1 MSNAATGPLAGRVA
15 LVTGS
20 GRGLGFAMAQALAR
34 DGADVAIHDVNE
46 DAPAEFGEFPNLAA
60 AAAHVA
66 EQGTRVLAVTGDVGD
81 EAQVNAFAKRVEA
94 ELGSVSILVNCA
106 GGDIAAKGGKPKPND
121 CLGIPLED
129 VRALIE
135 RNLIGTML
143 VCRAVCPGMRE
154 RRAGSIV
161 NIASTAA
168 HFGVTDGAIYAVA
181 KAGIA
186 EFTRCLAAE
195 MRPYGV
201 RVNAI
206 SPGPTRSARF
216 LVTRKLNP
224 DQMSEGPTLNRYGLP
239 EEIAD
244 AVAFLA
250 GDGSRFVSGQV
261 LRVDGAGNTFPA

>member
-1 MSNAATGPLAGRVA
+1 MSENAAKPLAGRVA

-20 GRGLGFAMAQALAR
+20 GRGLGRAMAEALAR
-34 DGADVAIHDVNE
+34 QGASVAIHDIS
-46 DAPAEFGEFPNLAA
+46 DTAPAEFGEAPNLAA
-60 AAAHVA
+60 VA
-66 EQGTRVLAVTGDVGD
+66 EQIAAFEVPTTAVLGDVSD
-81 EAQVNAFAKRVEA
+81 EAAVGAMVQQIEA
-94 ELGSVSILVNCA
+94 ELGPIDILVNCA

-154 RRAGSIV
+154 RQSGSVV

-186 EFTRCLAAE
+186 EFTRCLAADL
-195 MRPYGV
+195 RPFGV

-216 LVTRKLNP
+216 LVTRKL
-224 DQMSEGPTLNRYGLP
+224 DEAKMSEGPTLDRYGLP

-261 LRVDGAGNTFPA
+261 LRVDGGGNTFPA